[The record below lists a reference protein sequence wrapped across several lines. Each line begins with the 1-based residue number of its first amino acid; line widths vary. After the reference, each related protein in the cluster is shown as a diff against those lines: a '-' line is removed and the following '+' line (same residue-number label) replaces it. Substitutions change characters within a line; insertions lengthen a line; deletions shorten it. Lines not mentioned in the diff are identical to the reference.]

1 MITFVLCY
9 CIYRS
14 GKQKNNRQNYKKRSI
29 MKKRQMLLTL
39 AALLV
44 GMAWAQGPNGSN
56 TYYKNANGL
65 KGKTL
70 KTKLAGIIV
79 NPRNVGYDGLY
90 EGYKKTDMRADG
102 YVRDWYS
109 NTTNYRHVT
118 DKAGSYKKEGDC
130 YNREHSVPQSWF
142 EGSGIK
148 SDIVHVLPTDGYVNN
163 KRSNYPFGEVNS
175 ITYQS
180 NNGYSKL
187 GSCKTEGYSGTV
199 FEPNDEIKGD
209 LARIYFYMITRY
221 EDGCGSWGHD
231 VFTNTYP
238 GLTTW
243 TLNMM
248 MRWSKQDPVD
258 AVEIARNNAV
268 FEVQGN
274 RNPYVDYP
282 GLEEYT
288 WGSKMDQ
295 AFSYDNYEGQG
306 STEPPVI
313 AVAAPVFSPAE
324 GTYVDEVVVTLTAAD
339 DGAAIY
345 YTLDGSEATDRCNI
359 YTSPLT
365 LTTTT
370 TVHAVAI
377 DKDGTTSMQSV
388 ATYTITKSSQGSG
401 DTPAASSD
409 IALNNALFG
418 TSYTGAISST
428 DDDDLRGEQ
437 DGMTVV
443 YSLADGVNRYCNGE
457 QIRLYP
463 NNTLQFSV
471 TKGTITSLQFT
482 FGAST
487 PSTDLKADVGSM
499 TEGQWTG
506 SASTVTITLGSGK
519 HARLTNVKFSVSVPP
534 TSPEVRGDING
545 DGVVDALD
553 IQAIINAVVAETK
566 DDKYDLN
573 RDKYVNALD
582 IQTVIMIAA
591 EQ

>member
-1 MITFVLCY
+1 M
-9 CIYRS
+9 
-14 GKQKNNRQNYKKRSI
+14 NR
-29 MKKRQMLLTL
+29 RQLLLTV
-39 AALLV
+39 AAMLCSV
-44 GMAWAQGPNGSN
+44 VWAQGPNGSG
-56 TYYKNANGL
+56 TYYKGANG
-65 KGKTL
+65 KSGKAL
-70 KTKLAGIIV
+70 KTSLAGIIV

-90 EGYKKTDMRADG
+90 EGYKKTDTRADG

-109 NTTNYRHVT
+109 NTTNYRHGV
-118 DKAGSYKKEGDC
+118 DNKGSYSKEGDM

-163 KRSNYPFGEVNS
+163 RRSNYPFGEVKS
-175 ITYQS
+175 VTYQS

-187 GSCKTEGYSGTV
+187 GTCKTEGYSGTV
-199 FEPNDEIKGD
+199 FEPNDKIKGD
-209 LARIYFYMITRY
+209 IARIYFYMITRY
-221 EDGCGSWGHD
+221 EDLCGSWGHS
-231 VFTNTYP
+231 VFTSTYP
-238 GLTTW
+238 GLTQW
-243 TLNMM
+243 TLDMM

-268 FEVQGN
+268 YEVQGN

-288 WGSKMDQ
+288 WGTKMSQ
-295 AFSYDNYEGQG
+295 AFSYDNFEGQG
-306 STEPPVI
+306 SGETPVM
-313 AVAAPVFSPAE
+313 AVSAPVFTPAE
-324 GTYVDEVVVTLTAAD
+324 GTYEDKVVVSLATATN
-339 DGAAIY
+339 GASVY
-345 YTLDGSEATDRCNI
+345 YTLDGTTATERGML
-359 YTSPLT
+359 YTAPLT
-365 LTTTT
+365 LTATT
-370 TVHAVAI
+370 TVHAVAV
-377 DKDGTTSMQSV
+377 KDGTLSTQSV
-388 ATYTITKSSQGSG
+388 ATYTITQSGQGSG
-401 DTPAASSD
+401 ETPAASSD

-418 TSYTGAISST
+418 TSYTGAINSA
-428 DDDDLRGEQ
+428 DIDDLRGEQ

-545 DGVVDALD
+545 DGKVDALD
-553 IQAIINAVVAETK
+553 VQTIINAVAEGS
-566 DDKYDLN
+566 DDAKYDLN
-573 RDKYVNALD
+573 GDQSVNALD
-582 IQTVIMIAA
+582 IQADINYAV
-591 EQ
+591 EK